1 MPRFTLAV
9 SGEGS
14 FSGHTT
20 AKISPRQFPRK
31 LKRTDQRSSC
41 MQARFAAP
49 AAQAGYDLS
58 NIDLERLYRSAR
70 VTNIVLNCVQHLV
83 NMTAQHQL
91 AQGQTEPHGHFR
103 HHMRRQG
110 KRIRIGHHIN

>member
-20 AKISPRQFPRK
+20 AKISPRQFPQK
-31 LKRTDQRSSC
+31 LKRTDQGSPC
-41 MQARFAAP
+41 IQVRFAAP

-70 VTNIVLNCVQHLV
+70 VTNIVLNRVQHLV
-83 NMTAQHQL
+83 DVAAEHQL

-103 HHMRRQG
+103 HHMGRQG
-110 KRIRIGHHIN
+110 KRIWIGHHIN